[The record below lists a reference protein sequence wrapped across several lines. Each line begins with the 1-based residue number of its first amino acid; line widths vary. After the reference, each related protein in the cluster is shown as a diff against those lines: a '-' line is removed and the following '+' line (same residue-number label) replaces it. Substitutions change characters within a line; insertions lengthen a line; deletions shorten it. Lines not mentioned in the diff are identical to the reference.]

1 MQTDINEKV
10 THNFA
15 KISEKNASSFAKPL
29 MFSGVELSEEK
40 TMVALLI
47 KAVVGCQS
55 M

>member
-1 MQTDINEKV
+1 MKKLHITLQ
-10 THNFA
+10 
-15 KISEKNASSFAKPL
+15 ISVKKNASSFAKPL